1 MTLFSC
7 CFRRIKL
14 YNTDKISHRPE
25 DIATMSTKKRS
36 LNHTLDCQ
44 KLIRSK
50 FSNRG
55 TIAAEFRPTKP
66 PDFDAIVQKSKVRYE
81 TWCTLRYLSHK
92 SEDIHSIPSFSA
104 VNSFLQNDK
113 PMKTKVAFT
122 PILPYVATEYDTVH
136 TVMCNFEDVLLQKS
150 QPYSPLWC
158 DAGVYRLVKELQLL
172 NPPGFDN
179 IFLGLGRGGSRTAA
193 TSKMERFVIIV
204 NDLKPLTIITKR
216 SILHVAAVLDP
227 PLIRGIP
234 HGKSHDCMLWK
245 MLGRHWY

>member
-1 MTLFSC
+1 MEPWIILIMKKNTLSGIEGSHDTILVLFQKNETTYS
-7 CFRRIKL
+7 
-14 YNTDKISHRPE
+14 TDKISHRPE
-25 DIATMSTKKRS
+25 DIATMSTKKGS

-44 KLIRSK
+44 KLIKRSK

-136 TVMCNFEDVLLQKS
+136 TAISKMSSFRSLSHMIHFDATRACIDRQKS
-150 QPYSPLWC
+150 YS
-158 DAGVYRLVKELQLL
+158 Y
-172 NPPGFDN
+172 
-179 IFLGLGRGGSRTAA
+179 
-193 TSKMERFVIIV
+193 
-204 NDLKPLTIITKR
+204 
-216 SILHVAAVLDP
+216 
-227 PLIRGIP
+227 
-234 HGKSHDCMLWK
+234 
-245 MLGRHWY
+245 